1 MFSLHVSCISWSTS
15 MFKQNGIYWT
25 TLFFKKCYLSGN
37 LVGQNVK
44 YLITI
49 LCELNKICWLP
60 CLDKMPSIWLFS
72 IIMILSILAWSWA
85 DFCLFLLALIPLLW
99 RSLFLNFTRSTMGIN
114 FPSPS
119 LYKNGCTSFL
129 ILSSTSVG
137 DKNQPT
143 KVTCYFMSKS

>member
-1 MFSLHVSCISWSTS
+1 MFRVYHDQHPCLNKMAFTELPY
-15 MFKQNGIYWT
+15 FK
-25 TLFFKKCYLSGN
+25 KKCYLSGN